1 MGNDQPKASVKASRP
16 TESNKTR
23 NLINLRTIRMI
34 EFTRMDRVQLLFT
47 LQVFTLINNI
57 FTLIN
62 NIRISIKRESFLK
75 AQKMVSSPPPVIGG

>member
-1 MGNDQPKASVKASRP
+1 
-16 TESNKTR
+16 
-23 NLINLRTIRMI
+23 MI

-75 AQKMVSSPPPVIGG
+75 AQKMVSSPREHVTFVGWVEKGNPAPP